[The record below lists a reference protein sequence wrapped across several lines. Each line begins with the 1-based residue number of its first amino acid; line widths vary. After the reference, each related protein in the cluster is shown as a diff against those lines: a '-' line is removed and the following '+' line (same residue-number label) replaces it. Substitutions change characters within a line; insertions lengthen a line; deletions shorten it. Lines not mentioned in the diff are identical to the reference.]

1 MDEHQR
7 PNGIPVTRFTLQ
19 SIYAQSDGEKLEFD
33 YESGNTSILVSHYRA
48 TFIYIYFKCCIW
60 SFFCLGWF
68 SNTDFIPSGQSI
80 HLSGWDSEAGKVQN
94 LFFVGNMI
102 ILLV

>member
-1 MDEHQR
+1 MPLARSTRMSLLPLIVIPSIINDDHKSLFTYRNLLSYSWQIVMDEHQR

-48 TFIYIYFKCCIW
+48 TFIYIHFKCCI
-60 SFFCLGWF
+60 
-68 SNTDFIPSGQSI
+68 
-80 HLSGWDSEAGKVQN
+80 
-94 LFFVGNMI
+94 
-102 ILLV
+102 